1 MRWLGTLLLI
11 ALCAPPANAADWLP
25 SLHLHTAHGLQAPR
39 PQSTG
44 LTAALRMEQAYAWG
58 ELVAVGRAEADAEDR
73 LEPGQP
79 PQSNRSQANR
89 RALLG
94 DHASAELR
102 ELYLAIGVG
111 DWGLRAGKQQIVWG
125 ASDGLKVLDIVNPQS
140 FREFILD
147 DFEDSRIALWSLRAE
162 RDYSD
167 TTSLDLV
174 LIPDLSFHDL
184 PESGALYQITSPQL
198 TPQGGLQSLGATELL
213 RLNLNA
219 ALADRSDATLL
230 DLIDPLLGGLGN
242 LADPLLPEA
251 LLQVLQPNLREQR
264 TRPGLSLRSV
274 EYGARLRTRW
284 RRLDLALVG
293 LRHHPDVP
301 QVSLAVDG
309 AQLLIQRSYRLS
321 HSFGAQASH
330 PLGPALLRF
339 ESLYTH
345 RAPLPALDLPGDGLS
360 ASAPAYG
367 AVLGIDLLVRDQALV
382 SVQLGELGY
391 VRDRGHYQVPDRNP
405 YVSLL
410 WRDELLR
417 NRLTGEIF
425 GIASADRGDLL
436 LRLRLALRMDDAWQ
450 LRFGGDVFEG
460 DRDGAFGQF
469 DARDRLSM
477 ELAWTP

>member
-1 MRWLGTLLLI
+1 MTRPGALLLM
-11 ALCAPPANAADWLP
+11 ALCAPNSLAADWLP
-25 SLHLHTAHGLQAPR
+25 SLHLHTAQGVQASR
-39 PQSTG
+39 SQSTG
-44 LTAALRMEQAYAWG
+44 LTAAVRVEQAYPWG
-58 ELVAVGRAEADAEDR
+58 ELVAMGRVEADAEDR
-73 LEPGQP
+73 LEPGRP
-79 PQSNRSQANR
+79 PQTHRSQANR

-94 DHASAELR
+94 EHASAELR

-147 DFEDSRIALWSLRAE
+147 DFEDSRIALWALRAE

-167 TTSLDLV
+167 TTSLELV

-184 PESGALYQITSPQL
+184 PETGALYQIISPQL
-198 TPQGGLQSLGATELL
+198 APQGGVQSLGVTDLL

-219 ALADRSDATLL
+219 ALADGTAATLL
-230 DLIDPLLGGLGN
+230 DLIDPLVGGLGK

-251 LLQVLQPNLREQR
+251 LLQALQPSIREQR

-284 RRLDLALVG
+284 RQLDLALVG

-301 QVSLAVDG
+301 QVSLAVEG
-309 AQLLIQRSYRLS
+309 AQLLIQRHYRIS
-321 HSFGAQASH
+321 HSFGVQASH

-339 ESLYTH
+339 ETLYTH
-345 RAPLPALDLPGDGLS
+345 RAPLPALDLPADSLS

-367 AVLGIDLLVRDQALV
+367 AVLGIDLLVRDQGLV

-391 VRDRGHYQVPDRNP
+391 RLDARHYEVPHRNP
-405 YVSLL
+405 YASLL
-410 WRDELLR
+410 WRDEILR
-417 NRLTGEIF
+417 NRLSGELF
-425 GIASADRGDLL
+425 GIASTDRGDLL
-436 LRLRLALRMDDAWQ
+436 LRLRIALRLDDAWQ

-460 DRDGAFGQF
+460 DHDGAFGQF
-469 DARDRLSM
+469 DARDRVCL